1 MYICVRLLLLLLFLN
16 PYMGKEVQG
25 KVEFNYLTS
34 KDGLSN
40 SQVNAIS
47 QDKEGFIWLATQSG
61 LNRFDGFRIRT
72 YLYDNMNNT
81 SIPNNAVQD
90 IQVDFQGNLWVQ
102 TSVGYCLFD
111 SRKEV
116 FIHDVTGWLKK
127 YGISG
132 KPDKIYVDSK
142 DNMWFVIYGVG
153 CYFLDTST
161 KNTYFFKMGKDGAI
175 PNLNVNCFAEVNG
188 TVVISMADGTLCRLN
203 GLHHRVLWVNR
214 QLARQYKLRATG
226 SYVHIDNKG
235 NYWVLTNG
243 TAYVYD
249 VNNCRWYQGVVSY
262 CQSLGIKSPVK
273 KNILVRDVVKTN
285 NGKLWI
291 ASDHDGLFLLDF
303 KTKTCQQYLKD
314 SNFNGGICDNSLQC
328 LFVDKKN
335 SVWIGSYSN
344 GVSFYSP
351 DFSKFSTIPL
361 GDVCTITEDLMGNY
375 WCGTNDAG
383 ILCYNPHTGQIKK
396 YGSAVTGLKSDVV
409 VSSVTM
415 SDGTM
420 YFGSFNGG
428 MVSLCNG
435 KWKTYSLSSTG
446 LANNSVWCLAR
457 LKEDK
462 LRRLLIGTLGG
473 GLQIFN
479 PSTDSFHTFNTQNSK
494 IASDYIN
501 SLSVPS
507 CYTNSLD
514 SEVLVG
520 HSQNF
525 SIINIYT
532 HKITNIKQTKEGKL
546 FASPSTNAVIRDSR
560 GIYWLATPAGFN
572 MYDPNTG
579 QLENINELN
588 GTQGAVACSVVEGKD
603 NTIWL
608 ISEFIVTHVKLFKNK
623 SGIWELNM
631 VSYNSL
637 DGLQNRQF
645 NCRSALVAHNGDIVL
660 GGKNGVNIIH
670 PQDLHVVSHNSK
682 VRFCG
687 LLLLGHLIRVG
698 EEYEGKVL
706 LHETLDIS
714 RNLDL
719 SYKNNTFSIQ
729 LASSDVAI
737 PSRCRFMYRMEGVF
751 DKWMMTAAGN
761 PEITFA
767 NLASGSYTLQV
778 KVVNGDGT
786 VNAEISELKIKVRPP
801 FYLSMWAIFVYVL
814 LGIGV
819 FYEYRRRMLEKQ
831 EAKFER
837 AKMEAD
843 IRRNKE
849 LNELKLNFFTN
860 VSHEL
865 RTPLTLIISPVK
877 KMINEEIDKEKKR
890 KLELILRNGERLLQ
904 LVNQILDFRKI
915 EQNKSKLL
923 LSQVD
928 VVQFVSN
935 ICGAFK
941 ILGDNNISLS
951 FYSAVPKL
959 IMALD
964 ADKVG
969 KIVNNLLS
977 NAYKFTPDGG
987 KVTVSLNVVTREE
1000 QENKCTDI
1008 LRLRVADTGTGINDE
1023 AKKHVF
1029 ERFYQVDGTEMQPYG
1044 GSGIGLNLVMK
1055 FTKLHGGN
1063 VWVEDN
1069 EGGGTVFIVDLP
1081 ITPSVT
1087 ENVETEKEKSAEDV
1101 DIPTNAC
1108 EGERNRPIVLLVDDS
1123 NDFREFMRDV
1133 LNTEY
1138 SVIEACNGKEAWE
1151 KIKRQRP
1158 DLILSDVMMPEIDGN
1173 QLCKLVKGSSETSS
1187 IPFVM
1192 LTARMAQNHKR
1203 EGFECGADEYIT
1215 KPFDIDFLN
1224 LRIKNLI
1231 GWGKRSL
1238 GGSIYGMEMAGT
1250 SHDNSEINRKNVE
1263 NTTEYVMTNNDKKFL
1278 SSVDTYIRDNMSD
1291 PEASVEA
1298 MSSCLCMSRVQ
1309 LYKRM
1314 VSLTGTTPSEYMR
1327 AKRIKHAEELLHSR
1341 DFNISEIA
1349 YMVGFN
1355 NPRYFSKYFQETY
1368 GMTPSQYK
1376 KNLKN

>member
-1 MYICVRLLLLLLFLN
+1 MKNLIYIRILLLLFFVN
-16 PYMGKEVQG
+16 PFMGKEILG

-40 SQVNAIS
+40 SQVNAIT

-72 YLYDNMNNT
+72 YLYDNMNNS
-81 SIPNNAVQD
+81 SISNNVVQD

-111 SRKEV
+111 SHKEI
-116 FIHDVTGWLKK
+116 FIRDVTGWLKR

-132 KPDKIYVDSK
+132 KPDKVFVDSRE
-142 DNMWFVIYGVG
+142 NMWFVIYGVG
-153 CYFLDTST
+153 CYFLDTSQ
-161 KNTYFFKMGKDGAI
+161 KKTYFFKMGKDGVI
-175 PNLNVNCFAEVNG
+175 PRLNINSFAEESN
-188 TVVISMADGTLCRLN
+188 TVVASMADGTLCRLD

-214 QLARQYKLRATG
+214 QLVCQYKLKATG
-226 SYVHIDNKG
+226 SYIHIDCKG

-243 TAYVYD
+243 TTYVYD
-249 VNNCRWYQGVVSY
+249 VNNRKWYHGVVSY
-262 CQSLGIKSPVK
+262 CQSLGIKFPVK
-273 KNILVRDVVKTN
+273 KNILVRDVVKDN

-291 ASDHDGLFLLDF
+291 ASDHEGLFLLDF
-303 KTKTCQQYLKD
+303 KTKTCLQYLKD
-314 SNFNGGICDNSLQC
+314 ANLNGGICDNALQC
-328 LFVDKKN
+328 LFVDKQN

-351 DFSKFSTIPL
+351 NFSRFSTIPL
-361 GDVCTITEDLMGNY
+361 GDVCTITEDFKGNY

-383 ILCYNPHTGQIKK
+383 IVCYNPHTGQIKK
-396 YGSAVTGLKSDVV
+396 YGSSVTGLKSDVV

-415 SDGTM
+415 KDGTM

-428 MVSLCNG
+428 MVSLHNG
-435 KWKTYSLSSTG
+435 KWKAYSLPSTG

-457 LKEDK
+457 LEDDK
-462 LRRLLIGTLGG
+462 FGRLLIGTLGG

-479 PSTDSFHTFNTQNSK
+479 PSEDSFLTFNMQNSE
-494 IASDYIN
+494 ITSDYIN
-501 SLSVPS
+501 SLFVPS
-507 CYTNSLD
+507 CYTKTRS

-525 SIINIYT
+525 SIINTVT
-532 HKITNIKQTKEGKL
+532 HKITNIQQTKEGKP
-546 FASPSTNAVIRDSR
+546 FACPSTNAVIRDSR

-572 MYDPNTG
+572 MYDPATG

-603 NTIWL
+603 KTIWL
-608 ISEFIVTHVKLFKNK
+608 ISEFIVTHVKLIKNK

-645 NCRSALVAHNGDIVL
+645 NCRSAFVAHNGDIVL

-670 PQDLHVVSHNSK
+670 PQDLHVVPHNSK

-687 LLLLGHLIRVG
+687 LLLSGHLVRIG

-706 LHETLDIS
+706 LKESLDIS
-714 RNLDL
+714 RKLNLG
-719 SYKNNTFSIQ
+719 YKNNTFSIQ

-751 DKWMMTAAGN
+751 DKWMMTAEGN

-767 NLASGSYTLQV
+767 NLSSGSYTLQV
-778 KVVNGDGT
+778 KVINGDGT
-786 VNAEISELKIKVRPP
+786 VNDDISELKIHVSPP
-801 FYLSMWAIFVYVL
+801 FYLSMWAIAIYIL
-814 LGIGV
+814 LVIGA

-831 EAKFER
+831 KVKNER
-837 AKMEAD
+837 TKMEAD
-843 IRRNKE
+843 IRKNKE

-865 RTPLTLIISPVK
+865 RTPLTLIISPLK
-877 KMINEEIDKEKKR
+877 KMISEEIDSGKRR
-890 KLELILRNGERLLQ
+890 KLEMILRNGERLLQ

-915 EQNKSKLL
+915 EQNKSKLM

-928 VVQFVSN
+928 VVQLVSN
-935 ICGAFK
+935 ICGTFK
-941 ILGDNNISLS
+941 ILGDNKISLS

-959 IMALD
+959 MMDLD
-964 ADKVG
+964 VDKVG

-977 NAYKFTPDGG
+977 NAYKFMPNGG
-987 KVTVSLNVVTREE
+987 MVSVSLNVITCKE
-1000 QENKCTDI
+1000 QENKCTDV
-1008 LRLRVADTGTGINDE
+1008 LRLKVADTGGGIDDE

-1029 ERFYQVDGTEMQPYG
+1029 ERFYQVNGTEMQPYG

-1055 FTKLHGGN
+1055 FTQLHGGR

-1069 EGGGTVFIVDLP
+1069 VGGGTVFIVDLP
-1081 ITPSVT
+1081 ITSIAKT
-1087 ENVETEKEKSAEDV
+1087 TETEKPVAGVTVAANTHDK
-1101 DIPTNAC
+1101 NK
-1108 EGERNRPIVLLVDDS
+1108 PIVLLVDDS
-1123 NDFREFMRDV
+1123 NDFREFMCDV
-1133 LNTEY
+1133 LATEY
-1138 SVIEACNGKEAWE
+1138 FVIEACNGKEAWE
-1151 KIKRQRP
+1151 KIKTQHP

-1173 QLCKLVKGSSETSS
+1173 QLCKLVKGSSETAS

-1192 LTARMAQNHKR
+1192 LTARMAQDHRR

-1231 GWGKRSL
+1231 EWGKRSL
-1238 GGSIYGMEMAGT
+1238 ERVPSGMGITEV
-1250 SHDNSEINRKNVE
+1250 SCDKDEIKE
-1263 NTTEYVMTNNDKKFL
+1263 EYVMTNNDKKFL
-1278 SSVDTYIRDNMSD
+1278 NSVDAYIKDNMSD

-1298 MSSCLCMSRVQ
+1298 MSNCLCMSRVQ

-1368 GMTPSQYK
+1368 GVTPSQYK
-1376 KNLKN
+1376 KNLKI